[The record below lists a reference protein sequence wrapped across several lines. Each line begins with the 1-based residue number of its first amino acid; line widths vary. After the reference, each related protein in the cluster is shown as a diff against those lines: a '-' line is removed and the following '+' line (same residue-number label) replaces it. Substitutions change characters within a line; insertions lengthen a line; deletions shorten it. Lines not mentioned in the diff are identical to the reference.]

1 MTRLLTQRAAVRAG
15 IGVAVA
21 GLAVAATTSA
31 TAGAGYRHSSKA
43 ANLSAGAE
51 TVLIGRDYAA
61 VSPAAKIFVV
71 GLSGKKTTGLPETMT
86 PGYHTFVLKQLAK
99 GVRDLNIVR
108 FKDPTYTKKK
118 ADRDFGLAFGE
129 TFNAKAY
136 HRLVTR
142 LVLEGGLATANTGVV
157 AAQVTL
163 KLKPN
168 STYFFDNA
176 DDNGGPSEVITK
188 VTTTGPE
195 TATGAAPKATA
206 TIGQKE
212 YAFLIQ
218 GLKAG
223 TQIVKLGNIG
233 SQIHEL
239 GIGQITDPTKT
250 EQDAVDALLNSDPNA
265 APPDW
270 LQFVGFGGIHTPKDT
285 EYLKLHLN
293 HGGRYIFVCFMPDA
307 NSGGTPHIVRGMHR
321 LVEIP

>member
-1 MTRLLTQRAAVRAG
+1 MTCLLNRRAVVRAG

-21 GLAVAATTSA
+21 GVAVAATTSA
-31 TAGAGYRHSSKA
+31 TAGAGYRHSIRA
-43 ANLSAGAE
+43 AAQPAAH
-51 TVLIGRDYAA
+51 TVVLVSDDYAA
-61 VSPAAKIFVV
+61 VSPAAKTFVV
-71 GLSGKKTTGLPETMT
+71 GLSGKKTTGLPKTMT

-99 GVRDLNIVR
+99 GVRDLNVVR
-108 FKDPTYTKKK
+108 FIDPTYTKKK

-129 TFNAKAY
+129 KFDAKAY
-136 HRLVTR
+136 HRLVSR
-142 LVLEGGLATANTGVV
+142 LVLEGGLATQGGPVV
-157 AAQVTL
+157 ASQLTL

-176 DDNGGPSEVITK
+176 DDNGGPTEVVTK

-206 TIGQKE
+206 TIRQKE

-223 TQIVKLGNIG
+223 TQVVKLSNIG

-239 GIGQITDPTKT
+239 GIGLITDPTKT
-250 EQDAVDALLNSDPNA
+250 EQDAVDAMLNGGPNT
-265 APPDW
+265 PPPSW

-285 EYLKLHLN
+285 EYLKLHLD

-307 NSGGTPHIVRGMHR
+307 VTGGTPHIVRGMHH